1 MFAVPPSPPE
11 VDEMTTLGATLSSV
25 MITAPD
31 IPVPPV
37 PPAAVAAAVNMLT
50 PSSSVTMIVQ
60 APPVAIAV
68 PIELPSLRISTT
80 EPASAV
86 PVSVNKAVLTVC
98 GVRVLMNILGAVLSI
113 VNA

>member
-50 PSSSVTMIVQ
+50 PSASVTGNVQ

-68 PIELPSLRISTT
+68 PIERSIFAYINNGIRISGSSQR
-80 EPASAV
+80 E
-86 PVSVNKAVLTVC
+86 
-98 GVRVLMNILGAVLSI
+98 
-113 VNA
+113 

>member
-1 MFAVPPSPPE
+1 
-11 VDEMTTLGATLSSV
+11 
-25 MITAPD
+25 
-31 IPVPPV
+31 
-37 PPAAVAAAVNMLT
+37 
-50 PSSSVTMIVQ
+50 MIVQ

-68 PIELPSLRISTT
+68 PIELPSLRTSTT
-80 EPASAV
+80 ESASAV